1 MDVSNK
7 NTQHFFLDLG
17 IKEQAEFTYTKS
29 GMLRVKGAIART
41 GEMEYLTNDGDIY
54 YQYVPPETLFANEHL
69 ESIAGL
75 PVTLYHPD
83 ETVTPENYSKYAIGS
98 VGDRV
103 LADQSRGLVEVIFT
117 LGDAGAI
124 KAATKDGINQLSMGY
139 WAELMPHPSRK
150 DTYIQ
155 TKRVGNHIAIVDHAR
170 GGEKLKLNLDSYNI
184 TQPRANTLKNSNL
197 LKEQSG
203 WRTLYVMV

>member
-1 MDVSNK
+1 MTINSN
-7 NTQHFFLDLG
+7 QHYFLDLG
-17 IKEQAEFTYTKS
+17 MKEKAEFTYTKS

-54 YQYVPPETLFANEHL
+54 YQYVPPETLFAKDHM

-103 LADQSRGLVEVIFT
+103 LADKIRGLVEVIFT
-117 LGDAGAI
+117 LGDATAI
-124 KAATKDGINQLSMGY
+124 KAATQDGINQLSMGY
-139 WAELMPHPSRK
+139 WAELTPHPSKK

-184 TQPRANTLKNSNL
+184 TQPRTNTLKNSNS
-197 LKEQSG
+197 LKEQSL
-203 WRTLYVMV
+203 WRTLYVRM